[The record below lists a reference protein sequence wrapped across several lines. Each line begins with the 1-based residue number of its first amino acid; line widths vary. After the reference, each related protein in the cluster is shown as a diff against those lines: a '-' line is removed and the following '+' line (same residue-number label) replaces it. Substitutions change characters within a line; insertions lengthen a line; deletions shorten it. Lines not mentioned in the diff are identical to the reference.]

1 MAIDINKFYDLDS
14 FCSMIDSYIR
24 SIKNLK
30 KVKNISEIYLPGEL
44 EFISEQKSREEGI
57 KLDSPIIE
65 SLNDILE
72 KLGSNLRL

>member
-1 MAIDINKFYDLDS
+1 LDS

-44 EFISEQKSREEGI
+44 EFISEQKSQKEGI
-57 KLDSPIIE
+57 KLDSKIIE

-72 KLGSNLRL
+72 KLGSNLKLVHD